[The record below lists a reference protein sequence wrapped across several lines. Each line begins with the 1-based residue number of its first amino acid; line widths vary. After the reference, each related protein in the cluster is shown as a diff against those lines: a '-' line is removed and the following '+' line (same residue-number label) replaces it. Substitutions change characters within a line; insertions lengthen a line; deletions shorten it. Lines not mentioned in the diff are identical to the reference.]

1 MNKLSKK
8 LGYNF
13 KRIREEKGLTQGDVF
28 RKSKID
34 RAYICR
40 VENGQVNPTLENLD
54 KLARALEV
62 EAWELI
68 KTYGKI

>member
-1 MNKLSKK
+1 MQKLAKK

-13 KRIREEKGLTQGDVF
+13 KRIREENGLTQGDVF
-28 RKSKID
+28 RSSKID

-40 VENGQVNPTLENLD
+40 VESGQVNPTLENLN
-54 KLARALEV
+54 KLAHALAV

-68 KTYGKI
+68 K